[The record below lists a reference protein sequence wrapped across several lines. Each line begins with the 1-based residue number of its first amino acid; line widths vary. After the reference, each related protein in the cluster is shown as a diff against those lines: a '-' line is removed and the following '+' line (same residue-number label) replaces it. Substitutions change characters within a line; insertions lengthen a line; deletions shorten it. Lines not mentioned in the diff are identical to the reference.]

1 MGGHASLGSQALPSL
16 ASVPTLGIRQ
26 CVPEDSE
33 WAIDWAVGQ
42 RPIRTHQTR
51 PAPSPPV
58 LRSATPPG
66 SARQLRNPGM
76 VNSSSPILITG
87 SVPFYRVTR
96 SKVPGAD

>member
-51 PAPSPPV
+51 ASAKPSGATIRYASRLGAAAPQPRDGQLFESDPDHGFGAV
-58 LRSATPPG
+58 L
-66 SARQLRNPGM
+66 
-76 VNSSSPILITG
+76 
-87 SVPFYRVTR
+87 
-96 SKVPGAD
+96 